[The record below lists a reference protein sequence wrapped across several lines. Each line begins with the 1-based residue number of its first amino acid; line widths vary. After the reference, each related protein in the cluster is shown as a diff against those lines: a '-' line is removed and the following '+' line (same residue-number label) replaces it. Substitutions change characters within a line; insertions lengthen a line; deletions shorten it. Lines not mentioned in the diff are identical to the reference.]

1 MERVKKKTFMKAS
14 QMIEHSN
21 RARGSYK
28 TDSTVWCVVFFVY
41 S

>member
-28 TDSTVWCVVFFVY
+28 PAEGQHSTVRCGV
-41 S
+41 